1 MKAILAKFKSVF
13 LYVGLFTLFVNIL
26 VLVPSVYMMMLFDK
40 VVPGRSM
47 MTLVMLSIG
56 VVFALV
62 VLLLLEHLRSRLLI
76 VIGAELDEAVGPRI
90 FDAQLS
96 RGNVPNVEP
105 VKASMR
111 DIITLRTFLAGH
123 GAFAIFDAPWL
134 FVYLAII
141 FLFSPVLGA
150 CAAFGA
156 VVMIVIALIN
166 EKLTRGPLDEM
177 HAGLSRTG
185 RFAETMVR
193 NAEVVQ
199 AMGMGGAIRRRWQ
212 GYNQQN
218 VDVHVLASGR
228 ASLMAAITRFT
239 RHALQAMMMGVGVYL
254 MLEQNASPGV
264 MLAATFMVSR
274 AMFPVEQL
282 IGSWPLLVEA
292 RGAYHRLAAQLG
304 EGEWRHSATVL
315 PKPEGRLEV
324 DKLVYVIN
332 AFGKPVIR
340 GISFEVNAGES
351 LGIIGPSAAGKST
364 LARLLLGIWQPAAGK
379 VRLDGADIGAWP
391 REALGEHVGYLPQD
405 VELFAGSV
413 AENIARMGAVD
424 PEAVIAAAKRAHA
437 HDMILRLPNGYD
449 TDIGDGG
456 AVLSGGQ
463 RQRVAL
469 ARALYGDP
477 RLVIL
482 DEPNSNLDSE
492 GEQALLAAL
501 QQLKHDGVTTLVI
514 AHRPSLFGAFDRL
527 LVLKEG
533 LIEACGPRQEV
544 MAKFAAPAAVAGGQ
558 G

>member
-13 LYVGLFTLFVNIL
+13 LYVGLFTVFVNVL

-40 VVPGRSM
+40 VVPGRSL
-47 MTLVMLSIG
+47 MTLAMLSIG
-56 VVFALV
+56 VLFALV
-62 VLLLLEHLRSRLLI
+62 VLLLLEYLRSRLLI
-76 VIGAELDEAVGPRI
+76 VIGAELDEAVGPRV

-111 DIITLRTFLAGH
+111 DIITIRTFLAGH

-134 FVYLAII
+134 FVYLGII

-156 VVMIVIALIN
+156 VVMIIIALVN

-177 HAGLSRTG
+177 HAGMGRTG

-218 VDVHVLASGR
+218 VDIHVLASER
-228 ASLMAAITRFT
+228 AALMAAVTRFT
-239 RHALQAMMMGVGVYL
+239 RHGLQVMMMGVGVYL

-282 IGSWPLLVEA
+282 IGSWPILVEA
-292 RGAYHRLAAQLG
+292 RGAYHRLSAQLSD
-304 EGEWRHSATVL
+304 EEQRHTASVL
-315 PKPEGRLEV
+315 PKPEGRVEV
-324 DKLVYVIN
+324 EKLVYVIN

-340 GISFEVNAGES
+340 GISFEVKAGES

-379 VRLDGADIGAWP
+379 VRLDGADIGSWP

-405 VELFAGSV
+405 VELFPGTV
-413 AENIARMGAVD
+413 AENIARMGDLD
-424 PEAVIAAAKRAHA
+424 PEGVIAAAQRAHA

-501 QQLKHDGVTTLVI
+501 QGLKNDGVTTIVI

-544 MAKFAAPAAVAGGQ
+544 MAKFTAPAATTGGQ